1 MQKSR
6 QTERLGIG
14 LALAVCLI
22 LATGCAKIGEPQPPE
37 VRIPRAAVDLAAQQ
51 LADTILLKVTKPTEN
66 TDGSAATT
74 LASVDVYRLLGNPS
88 AVLAA
93 AALRD
98 DQYAE
103 RAERILSI
111 PSSRLADYVR
121 GDSLYIQDR
130 LEVEDRSLIYS
141 QAHQYAVLFVNNKN
155 QAAGFSNKVI
165 LAPVAIPPAPSG
177 LSAILEENSIRLQWT
192 APPQNMDGSKPPRIA
207 GYKIFKAEGSSEF
220 PPDPIHGDLAQ
231 GSVFEDRSFQF
242 GKTYRYAI
250 RTVGS
255 AQNPYAESLPSE
267 ILSVETRDTFPP
279 APPENFHAIR
289 QEGSIILLWAPS
301 ASADVAGYRIYRQ
314 DKASAVR
321 VLLQKELIT
330 IFNHRDSQ
338 LEGQY
343 TYAIQAVDA
352 HGNESALVSAEV
364 EAR

>member
-1 MQKSR
+1 MV
-6 QTERLGIG
+6 
-14 LALAVCLI
+14 LALVVCLI
-22 LATGCAKIGEPQPPE
+22 LTTGCAKIGEPQPPE

-98 DQYAE
+98 DEYAD

-121 GDSLYIQDR
+121 GDSLCIQDK
-130 LEVEDRSLIYS
+130 LDIEDRSRIYS
-141 QAHQYAVLFVNNKN
+141 QTLQYAVLFVSQKN
-155 QAAGFSNKVI
+155 QAAGFSNKVSI
-165 LAPVAIPPAPSG
+165 APVAIPPAPSG
-177 LSAILEENSIRLQWT
+177 LSAVLEENCIRLKWN
-192 APPQNMDGSKPPRIA
+192 APLENMDGSKPPRIA
-207 GYKIFKAEGSSEF
+207 GYKIFKAEGSAEF
-220 PPDPIHGDLAQ
+220 PPEPIQADLVQ
-231 GSVFEDRSFQF
+231 GTVFEDRSFEF
-242 GKTYRYAI
+242 GKTYRYVI

-279 APPENFHAIR
+279 SPPENFHAIR

-301 ASADVAGYRIYRQ
+301 SSPDVAGYRIYRQ
-314 DKASAVR
+314 DKTSAAR

-330 IFNHRDSQ
+330 VFNHRDVQ
-338 LEGQY
+338 PEGHGS
-343 TYAIQAVDA
+343 YAIQAIDT
-352 HGNESALVSAEV
+352 HGNESALVEAEA